1 MSTWLTKLAQ
11 QYDKMRL
18 ENAHDQKILLLDID
32 GTILDI
38 RYAIY
43 HLLRQYD
50 RQHETDFF
58 QTLNAAHIQSPLNSL
73 PALFKNRRLAR
84 KNQRCVLEWVLEH
97 LYNDATIHQY
107 SQPHEGVF
115 ALIRWFQMQ
124 PNTRVALVTGRPE
137 SQRGA
142 TLMMLNALGEPH
154 RVSFKNEWLFMQ
166 PNGWTSSVA
175 MHKVEAVQQLQTRG
189 FQILAMIDSEPE
201 NLAAIDAA
209 DSIKPFLLMHSD
221 SLRFSDPQL
230 LPRHATV
237 GHHFDIV
244 SVIKN
249 RDLPRQ
255 IQLVWAGIHNRDDM
269 LAYLMSDIEWGEISL
284 YPNPARDCLVLNT
297 ASRSSPTTHS
307 STQELS
313 MDEALH
319 MLKMLDKS
327 VKFKLNVDGRAI
339 SHLLELV
346 KQHQFAQHKIW
357 FDLHLDLMGP
367 TWIQQVA
374 AAFPDAIIQTHIG
387 PNLSTLRNPV
397 ELKSHLK
404 KAESWGVNRFS
415 LSYCQPGFRHTFI
428 ELSDSGFD
436 LDIDGISNRKTFIDA
451 VLLESSSITGDFRTI
466 MGN

>member
-73 PALFKNRRLAR
+73 PTLFKNRRLTR
-84 KNQRCVLEWVLEH
+84 KNQRCVSKWVLEQ

-107 SQPHEGVF
+107 SQPHEGIF

-124 PNTRVALVTGRPE
+124 PNTRVALVSGRPE
-137 SQRGA
+137 AQRVA
-142 TLMMLNALGEPH
+142 TLTMLNALGDLY

-166 PNGWTSSVA
+166 PDLWASSVA
-175 MHKVEAVQQLQTRG
+175 MHKVEVVGQLQKRG
-189 FQILAMIDSEPE
+189 FQIVAMIDSEPE

-209 DSIKPFLLMHSD
+209 ENIKPFLLMHSD
-221 SLRFSDPQL
+221 TLRFSDPLL
-230 LPRHATV
+230 LPRHV
-237 GHHFDIV
+237 VIGHEFDLTTL
-244 SVIKN
+244 IKN

-255 IQLVWAGIHNRDDM
+255 IQLAWAGIHSRND
-269 LAYLMSDIEWGEISL
+269 LVAYLMSDIEWAELNMAFHPAHDKLMLKSTPHGRLSVQNASQEISL
-284 YPNPARDCLVLNT
+284 
-297 ASRSSPTTHS
+297 
-307 STQELS
+307 
-313 MDEALH
+313 DEALH

-327 VKFKLNVDGRAI
+327 VKLKLHIAGRPI
-339 SHLLELV
+339 MHLLEHLAR
-346 KQHQFAQHKIW
+346 HQFAQHKIW
-357 FDLHLDLMGP
+357 FDLHLDLVGP
-367 TWIQQVA
+367 SCIQQIA
-374 AAFPDAIIQTHIG
+374 ATFPDAIIQTHIG
-387 PNLSTLRNPV
+387 PNLSVQRNPV

-415 LSYCQPGFRHTFI
+415 LSHCQPGFRHTFI
-428 ELSDSGFD
+428 ELSNSGFE
-436 LDIDGISNRKTFIDA
+436 LNIDGITDRLQFIDA
-451 VLLESSSITGDFRTI
+451 ILLEPSSISGDFGAI